1 MAGQAKIFTS
11 KEIESVLK
19 LLDTARDR
27 ALFGL
32 GIYTAMRIGEI
43 IRLEQ
48 DQVFTADGGIRYQVT
63 VKRLKK
69 KNSVYSDIPIHP
81 KLRQLLKDYRKGIRD
96 DHWLFPSSESVTGY
110 LSRARAHEILS
121 AAFDTLKLD
130 GASTHSMRRTSL
142 TFMSRAGIPLR
153 TIQEISGHS
162 NLGQLQAYL
171 QVDPEDKHRAINM
184 LKY

>member
-1 MAGQAKIFTS
+1 MAGQAKILTF
-11 KEIESVLK
+11 KEIGDVSK
-19 LLDTARDR
+19 LLETARDR

-32 GIYTAMRIGEI
+32 GVYTGMRIGEI

-48 DQVFTADGGIRYQVT
+48 DQVFTADDGIRYQLT

-69 KNSVYSDIPIHP
+69 KDTVYSDIPIHP
-81 KLRQLLKDYRKGIRD
+81 KLRQLLKDYKKQVRQN
-96 DHWLFPSSESVTGY
+96 HWLFPSSESVAGH
-110 LSRARAHEILS
+110 LSRARAHEILA

-130 GASTHSMRRTSL
+130 GASTHSMRRSCL
-142 TFMSRAGIPLR
+142 TYMSRAGIPLR

-162 NLGQLQAYL
+162 NLGQLQSYL
-171 QVDPEDKHRAINM
+171 QVDPEDKHRAITM

>member
-1 MAGQAKIFTS
+1 MAGQAKILTF
-11 KEIESVLK
+11 KEIDSVFK
-19 LLDTARDR
+19 LLETPRDK

-32 GIYTAMRIGEI
+32 GIYSGMRIGEI
-43 IRLEQ
+43 IRLKQE
-48 DQVFTADGGIRYQVT
+48 QVFTTDGGVRYQLV

-69 KNSVYSDIPIHP
+69 KNTVYSEIPVHP
-81 KLRQLLKDYRKGIRD
+81 KLRQLLKDYRKVVKEG
-96 DHWLFPSSESVTGY
+96 HWLFPSSESVDGH

-121 AAFDTLKLD
+121 TAFELLKLE
-130 GASTHSMRRTSL
+130 GASTHSMRRSCL
-142 TFMSRAGIPLR
+142 TYMSRAGIPLR

-171 QVDPEDKHRAINM
+171 EVDPEDKHRAINL